1 MVVSGVNTV
10 VSSVNTVVSGVNTVV
25 SGVNMVVSSVTMVV
39 SRLNTVFTDYAV
51 YDKGKGS
58 LTKGNPLVHQEI
70 YRAIDKQA

>member
-1 MVVSGVNTV
+1 MVVSGVNMVVSGVNTV
-10 VSSVNTVVSGVNTVV
+10 VSDVNTVVSD
-25 SGVNMVVSSVTMVV
+25 VNMVVS
-39 SRLNTVFTDYAV
+39 RLTTVFTDYAV

>member
-1 MVVSGVNTV
+1 MEVSDVNTV
-10 VSSVNTVVSGVNTVV
+10 VSSVN
-25 SGVNMVVSSVTMVV
+25 MVV
-39 SRLNTVFTDYAV
+39 SRLNTVFTILIMPL